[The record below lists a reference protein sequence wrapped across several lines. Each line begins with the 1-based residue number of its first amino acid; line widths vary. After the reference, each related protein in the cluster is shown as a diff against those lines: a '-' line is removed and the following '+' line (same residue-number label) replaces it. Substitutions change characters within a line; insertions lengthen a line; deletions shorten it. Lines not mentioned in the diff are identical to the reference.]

1 MFDDLPFD
9 ALFVMNLS
17 DALVARGVKV
27 DRLTWRGEGGA
38 SRVVATARGREH
50 AFDVTAE
57 DADVEACADQIQAL
71 HDRGWVQ

>member
-17 DALVARGVKV
+17 NALVVRGVATDALR
-27 DRLTWRGEGGA
+27 WEGEGSA
-38 SRVVATARGREH
+38 SRVVATVKGREF
-50 AFDVTAE
+50 AFEITAE